1 MNDNVKSLEMKFS
14 NDDEISSDTGFI
26 YEKEI
31 GKYELNGPKYL
42 LMINVTE
49 YKNRNPRKSGHL
61 DEQLIKTKFHEL
73 GFRFELPG
81 IKLELTGE
89 FFIIDYNL

>member
-1 MNDNVKSLEMKFS
+1 MKK
-14 NDDEISSDTGFI
+14 ISSDTEFI
-26 YEKEI
+26 DAKDI

-49 YKNRNPRKSGHL
+49 YKNNPRNNGHL

-81 IKLELTGE
+81 IKLELTGQ
-89 FFIIDYNL
+89 FFIKLCMHIK